1 MLKFKNISFF
11 CVTVIVLTAFTGG
24 EVVISG
30 KVFSNKPEI
39 AKCIMLVKVVARKS
53 NRVLAVGHDLLDTT
67 GVYKL
72 DIHGAAPSQ
81 QAPVD
86 IFIAGLGLD
95 TMYVRSYYSFASNTI
110 PLDIEIPNNYAKDA
124 NGVVICPK
132 CNSSADILPV
142 KYGSHRHI
150 KRVIHNGH
158 TTYVQIEHLI
168 PSEMYSELHPY
179 WYCNKCKIQF

>member
-1 MLKFKNISFF
+1 MFKLKNIFF
-11 CVTVIVLTAFTGG
+11 VSVVAIVLTGFTGG

-39 AKCIMLVKVVARKS
+39 ARCIMLVKVVARKS

-72 DIHGAAPSQ
+72 DIHSSVPSQ

-95 TMYVRSYYSFASNTI
+95 TMYV
-110 PLDIEIPNNYAKDA
+110 
-124 NGVVICPK
+124 
-132 CNSSADILPV
+132 
-142 KYGSHRHI
+142 
-150 KRVIHNGH
+150 
-158 TTYVQIEHLI
+158 
-168 PSEMYSELHPY
+168 
-179 WYCNKCKIQF
+179 